1 MILAFDLGTGGVKAS
16 LVDESGRSHGAFFQ
30 AYPTFYGPGGRHEQR
45 PEDWWAGVCA
55 ASRSLLSTSGF
66 LSASVEAVALSGFSM
81 TAVPLDAQCGLLMER
96 VPIWS
101 DARATDEARRFFERV
116 DYGAWYRATG
126 SGDPPE
132 LYPLM
137 KLMWLEAHHP
147 EVAARTALALGSKDY
162 INLRLTGAPS
172 TDYSYASGSG
182 AFDMRAFA
190 YRRDFLEA
198 AGVPGAWFP
207 EPAASHE
214 RVGRITKEA
223 AAETGL
229 REGTPVM
236 LGGVDNAL
244 MALGTTGFRLNQP
257 YTSLGSSAWIAVTS
271 EEPVLDEVSRPFIFA
286 FVEKGLYTSGVS
298 IFAAGSAYRWAGD
311 MLCSEVPGEGRL
323 AFMDALAGQ
332 SPAGANGV
340 RFNPTLAGASPQ
352 EPGPLQGAFG
362 ALTLAATRGDLLRA
376 VLEGVAMS
384 LDAYCLKALERRLP
398 LAGEMLLTGGGGK
411 SPLWM
416 RIFAGVYGMPI
427 RRSLAGQE
435 AASRG
440 AAMVALRGLGA
451 VKDYRAFDGWL
462 GEGEEYRP
470 DAADAAAYAGIKEE
484 FARWTGGGASPAV

>member
-1 MILAFDLGTGGVKAS
+1 
-16 LVDESGRSHGAFFQ
+16 
-30 AYPTFYGPGGRHEQR
+30 
-45 PEDWWAGVCA
+45 
-55 ASRSLLSTSGF
+55 
-66 LSASVEAVALSGFSM
+66 
-81 TAVPLDAQCGLLMER
+81 
-96 VPIWS
+96 
-101 DARATDEARRFFERV
+101 
-116 DYGAWYRATG
+116 
-126 SGDPPE
+126 
-132 LYPLM
+132 
-137 KLMWLEAHHP
+137 
-147 EVAARTALALGSKDY
+147 
-162 INLRLTGAPS
+162 
-172 TDYSYASGSG
+172 
-182 AFDMRAFA
+182 
-190 YRRDFLEA
+190 
-198 AGVPGAWFP
+198 
-207 EPAASHE
+207 
-214 RVGRITKEA
+214 
-223 AAETGL
+223 
-229 REGTPVM
+229 M
-236 LGGVDNAL
+236 LGGVDNTL

-323 AFMDALAGQ
+323 AFMDGLAGQ

-411 SPLWM
+411 GPLWM